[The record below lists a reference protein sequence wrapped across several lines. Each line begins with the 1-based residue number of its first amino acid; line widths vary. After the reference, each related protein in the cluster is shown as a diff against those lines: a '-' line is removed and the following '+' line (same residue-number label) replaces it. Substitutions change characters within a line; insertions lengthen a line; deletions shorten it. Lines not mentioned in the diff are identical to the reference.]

1 MFIMV
6 VMMFT
11 MMVMVMVMVT
21 LTKSPDRCRCIVCR
35 GEGNTEG
42 DEKQIYQ
49 LMAKSFFYL
58 FRKEQNWGKKV
69 GFFVSKLRRCQY
81 FENL

>member
-42 DEKQIYQ
+42 DEKQICQ
-49 LMAKSFFYL
+49 LMAKSFFT
-58 FRKEQNWGKKV
+58 FSERNKTGKK
-69 GFFVSKLRRCQY
+69 K
-81 FENL
+81 

>member
-11 MMVMVMVMVT
+11 MMVMVT

-42 DEKQIYQ
+42 DEKQICQ

-58 FRKEQNWGKKV
+58 FRKEQNWGEKV

>member
-21 LTKSPDRCRCIVCR
+21 LTKSPNRCRCIVCR

-42 DEKQIYQ
+42 DEKQICQ

-58 FRKEQNWGKKV
+58 FRKEQNWGEKV